1 MDPEVRAGACRALEA
16 LDGVVRAV
24 TGDERDP
31 HHVFVIS
38 DRSDGPTEVE
48 VRSVL
53 AEHGYPVADA
63 DVRVAHLGAPEP
75 RRRVRFVAAQ
85 VVPDGTGARARV
97 TLEWAGET
105 YRGEETGEAGAA
117 MELRLCA
124 QATIGALG
132 RLLEDRVPLQLVG
145 IKSFRAFDTDLVVVL
160 LRHSAAGALVGSA
173 VDPGDAIRSA
183 SLAVLNATNRVLG
196 NYLMNP
202 TDE

>member
-1 MDPEVRAGACRALEA
+1 MDSEARAGVRRALEA

-24 TGDERDP
+24 PDDERDP
-31 HHVFVIS
+31 RRVFVIT
-38 DRSDGPTEVE
+38 DRAEGPTEVE
-48 VRSVL
+48 IRSVL

-75 RRRVRFVAAQ
+75 RRRVRFVSAQ
-85 VVPDGTGARARV
+85 VVPEGTGARARV
-97 TLEWAGET
+97 ALEWAGET
-105 YRGEETGEAGAA
+105 YHGEETGEAGAA

-124 QATIGALG
+124 QATISALG

-183 SLAVLNATNRVLG
+183 ALAVLNATNRVLG
-196 NYLMNP
+196 NYLSSP
-202 TDE
+202 ADE